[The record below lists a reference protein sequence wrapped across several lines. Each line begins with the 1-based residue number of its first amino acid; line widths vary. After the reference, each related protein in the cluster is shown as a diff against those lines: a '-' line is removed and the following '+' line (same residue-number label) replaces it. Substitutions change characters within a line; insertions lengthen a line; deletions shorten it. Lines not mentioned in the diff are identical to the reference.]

1 MDRQTLLIHGFVWL
15 LCFASI
21 SMYIS
26 RIPVNSSWFVV
37 YEESSKNTTLGV
49 KYSLSKAF
57 IDIHSGSF
65 FSTRLLTRELS
76 SSQHHH
82 VKRRSVGDD
91 CLRRKDGSKPLLI
104 NRRGILASKACPS
117 SFTVDFEKRNDC
129 KYSRGWAGYY
139 CVSDIKTIIK
149 CPNIEKVAHCDLG
162 DDEPC
167 HPHEHDRGCQNGLLV
182 GSDRCLQKCRP
193 GYMFPEK
200 PTYGTCDVA
209 GTTMKPPSC

>member
-65 FSTRLLTRELS
+65 STRLLTRELS

-104 NRRGILASKACPS
+104 NRRAFWLPKHVHLHSQLILRNEMTASTVVDGQVIIVCLTSKPLS
-117 SFTVDFEKRNDC
+117 SVPILKRWLTVIWVMT
-129 KYSRGWAGYY
+129 SR
-139 CVSDIKTIIK
+139 VIHMSM
-149 CPNIEKVAHCDLG
+149 IEVVKMVC
-162 DDEPC
+162 
-167 HPHEHDRGCQNGLLV
+167 LLV
-182 GSDRCLQKCRP
+182 PIVVSKNVGRD
-193 GYMFPEK
+193 
-200 PTYGTCDVA
+200 TCFGKAYVWYL
-209 GTTMKPPSC
+209 